1 MKSYLSGFRVFGPG
15 ADSAPQRLFEVYH
28 ENSKLRPN
36 LNPLL
41 PGAFA
46 LAHVNPAPVQRKKYP
61 HAPSFALPPW
71 EQADWQPGALAQWVA
86 KRRTQRKFEF
96 CALPM
101 GSLAALLH
109 CAYGG
114 PADSP
119 HQGRPAPSAGALFPL
134 EIYAALNY
142 SVTPP
147 PGLYHYGPGDHA
159 LAQLNADEPAKMLAY
174 SFLEGADIS
183 AAPVVVVIAAV
194 FGKTTAKYGDRGYR
208 YILLEAGHVAQNIAL
223 AAVALGLATFP
234 VGGFYDDKVNAWLGL
249 DGVNEAACYM
259 IGIGAPVA

>member
-1 MKSYLSGFRVFGPG
+1 MKSHLSGFRVFGSG

-36 LNPLL
+36 VIPQI
-41 PGAFA
+41 PRAFV
-46 LAHVNPAPVQRKKYP
+46 LGQENPAPVQPKKYP
-61 HAPSFALPPW
+61 HARSFALPPW
-71 EQADWQPGALAQWVA
+71 EQADWEPTSLAQLVA
-86 KRRTQRKFEF
+86 KRRTHRKFESR
-96 CALPM
+96 ALPM
-101 GSLAALLH
+101 ASLAALLH
-109 CAYGG
+109 CAYGLS
-114 PADSP
+114 DSP
-119 HQGRPAPSAGALFPL
+119 HQRRHAPSAGALFPL

-147 PGLYHYGPGDHA
+147 PGLYHYGPSDHA
-159 LAQLNADEPAKMLAY
+159 LAQLNANEPAKMLAP
-174 SFLEGADIS
+174 SFLEAADIS
-183 AAPVVVVIAAV
+183 AAPLIVVIAAV

-234 VGGFYDDKVNAWLGL
+234 AGGFYDDKVNAWLGL
-249 DGVNEAACYM
+249 DGVNEAVCYM

>member
-1 MKSYLSGFRVFGPG
+1 MKSHLSGFKVFGPG
-15 ADSAPQRLFEVYH
+15 SDSAPQRLFELYH

-36 LNPLL
+36 LTPLL
-41 PGAFA
+41 PTAFA
-46 LAHVNPAPVQRKKYP
+46 LGQVNPAPVQRKKYP

-71 EQADWQPGALAQWVA
+71 EQADWEPATLAHWVA
-86 KRRTQRKFEF
+86 KRRTHRKFESR
-96 CALPM
+96 ALPIA
-101 GSLAALLH
+101 SLAALLH
-109 CAYGG
+109 CAYGVT
-114 PADSP
+114 DSP
-119 HQGRPAPSAGALFPL
+119 HQRRHVPSAGALFPL
-134 EIYAALNY
+134 EIYTALNY

-147 PGLYHYGPGDHA
+147 PGLYHYEPGDHA
-159 LAQLNADEPAKMLAY
+159 LAQLNANEPAKMLAR

-183 AAPVVVVIAAV
+183 AAPLVVVIAAV

-223 AAVALGLATFP
+223 AAVALDLATFP

-259 IGIGAPVA
+259 IGIGAPVV